1 MNKKVVV
8 VGFMLFAIFFGAG
21 NLIFPPK
28 LGFISGEYFWPA
40 IIGFIVTGV
49 GIPLITIIAG
59 SFDEGGYKAA
69 LKNVHPAF
77 GVIFLIAIYLTIGPL
92 FAIPR
97 TGATSYEMAVVPF
110 IGGASKMSLFIFTL
124 IYFGISLWLA
134 INPSKMVDRVGA
146 ILTPV
151 LLVSI
156 VLLVIRSLFIFS
168 GHAHTPTDTATFTSG
183 TGSFFTGFTEGYLT
197 MDAIAAIAFSV
208 IVLNAI
214 KDKGFTK
221 ETGLM
226 KPTIAAALI
235 AAAALGFIYL
245 TLGWIG
251 NHYPLTANQLADIE
265 SNGLD
270 IRTYLLT
277 HISHDAFG
285 IYGKILIGL
294 IVTLACL
301 TTSIGLIVA
310 VSEYFFEIFPRIPY
324 KAYVVIFTIFSMLLA
339 NQGLNAVISKSVPVL
354 MILYPIG
361 MTLVLLVL
369 LSKFIPT
376 PRLSYQIAMAL
387 VTIVAILSVLSS
399 KDVGL
404 LHMPFMDHLPLKAQ
418 SMEWLLFALTGYVLG
433 LIFGARQPKIKY
445 N

>member
-1 MNKKVVV
+1 MNKKIVV

-28 LGFISGEYFWPA
+28 LGFISGEFFWPA

-59 SFDEGGYKAA
+59 AFDEGGYKAA
-69 LKNVHPAF
+69 LKNVHPVF

-97 TGATSYEMAVVPF
+97 TGATSYEMALVPF
-110 IGGASKMSLFIFTL
+110 IGGPSKLSLFLFTL
-124 IYFGISLWLA
+124 VYFGISLWLA

-151 LLVSI
+151 LLVSV
-156 VLLVIRSLFIFS
+156 VLLVIRGIFIFS
-168 GHAHTPTDTATFTSG
+168 GNASTPTDTETFTSG

-208 IVLNAI
+208 IVLNAV

-221 ETGLM
+221 ETGLL
-226 KPTIAAALI
+226 KPTMLAALI
-235 AAAALGFIYL
+235 AAGALGFIYL
-245 TLGWIG
+245 TLGWMG
-251 NHYPLTANQLADIE
+251 NHYPLSGEQLAFIDK
-265 SNGLD
+265 NGLD

-277 HISHDAFG
+277 HMANDAFG
-285 IYGKILIGL
+285 GFGKVLIGV

-310 VSEYFFEIFPRIPY
+310 VSEYFYEIFPKISY
-324 KAYVVIFTIFSMLLA
+324 KVYVVIFTLFSLLLA
-339 NQGLNAVISKSVPVL
+339 NQGLQQVIATSVPVL
-354 MILYPIG
+354 MVLYPIG
-361 MTLVLLVL
+361 MTLVLLVI

-376 PRLSYQIAMAL
+376 PRLSYQIAMAF
-387 VTIVAILSVLSS
+387 VTIIAVLSVLSS

-404 LHMPFMDHLPLKAQ
+404 LQFPLMNHLPLKAQ
-418 SMEWLLFALTGYVLG
+418 SMEWLLFALAGYVLG
-433 LIFGARQPKIKY
+433 LIFGAKQPKIKF